1 MDYFETQ
8 DKQLGQALTI
18 NEFVKVFNA
27 ISQKYN
33 AQHVGGGCLSIH
45 EIDTRHEVASLY
57 DDEQLWTFV
66 NQGSFTWQ
74 ELRLM
79 SMVAANMPE
88 FRGEVNDD

>member
-27 ISQKYN
+27 ISQKSN
-33 AQHVGGGCLSIH
+33 AEHVGGGCLSIH
-45 EIDTRHEVASLY
+45 EIDTKYEVASLY
-57 DDEQLWTFV
+57 DDEQLWIFV
-66 NQGSFTWQ
+66 SQGRFTWQ